1 MWVRYGLLPQDAP
14 VAFNSPAAI
23 SIPASVLTLIIVSLM
38 TQKIVIQPPRVN
50 LPKR

>member
-1 MWVRYGLLPQDAP
+1 MSRPQ
-14 VAFNSPAAI
+14 AAAVFDQHL
-23 SIPASVLTLIIVSLM
+23 ASGNKNDDVSLM

>member
-23 SIPASVLTLIIVSLM
+23 SIPASFLALIIVSLL
-38 TQKIVIQPPRVN
+38 TQKKGVLVEEGAEA
-50 LPKR
+50 